1 MLGSHPHRKIGKNH
15 LRVGCVDKLN
25 SRERLHQSARPPPRP
40 GIYCDRQRRV
50 ARHLGQIVIQPLAIL
65 IQPSESVSY
74 SDSTIG
80 SSRAFLR
87 TARIKRAAT
96 QEFHEVNFLDRD
108 VYLRGL
114 ACSRELARS

>member
-1 MLGSHPHRKIGKNH
+1 MLGSHPHRKIGKNR

-25 SRERLHQSARPPPRP
+25 SRERLHQSPRLPPRP

-65 IQPSESVSY
+65 IQPPQSVSY

-80 SSRAFLR
+80 SSRSFLR
-87 TARIKRAAT
+87 KARKRAAT
-96 QEFHEVNFLDRD
+96 QELHEVNFLDRD
-108 VYLRGL
+108 AYFGGL